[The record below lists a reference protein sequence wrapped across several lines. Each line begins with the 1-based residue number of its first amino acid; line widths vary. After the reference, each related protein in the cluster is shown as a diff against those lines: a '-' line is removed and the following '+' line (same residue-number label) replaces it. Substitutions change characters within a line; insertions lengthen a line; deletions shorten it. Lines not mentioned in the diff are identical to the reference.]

1 MIMGYWKIAM
11 PILNRRFS
19 LCLMAA
25 FAASTFSAAQ
35 ETTGSNGAQVIEQIV
50 AKVNAE
56 IITLGDL
63 NESRQ
68 ALTTE
73 LAQQCR
79 NDQNCVKEQ
88 LPKREVDLLRDRIDQ
103 ALLVQKAKDLS
114 ISVDSQV
121 SKRVAEAQ
129 VQLKMSDPEDFR
141 RFIQRELGI
150 SVEDYREKM
159 KQQLLQQEVIG
170 QEVGSKIIIPRSEV
184 EKYYEEHKDE
194 FHRDKESVALQEILI
209 AKKNSQGVELS
220 DEALKEKA
228 DAAYARAKRGEK
240 FDELATELSDAVSAQ
255 DGGYLGYL
263 AKGELNAEI
272 ENIVFNNEK
281 GFVTEPIKVAN
292 GFIILKVAD
301 KVAPGLQPLA
311 AVENEITGKLWQPRF
326 QPAIRTYLSKLRE
339 EAFLEI
345 REGFVDSGAI
355 PGKDTSWK
363 DPAELKP
370 ETISKDE
377 VATQTR
383 RKRLLW
389 VIPIPGTVSDGASS
403 N

>member
-1 MIMGYWKIAM
+1 M
-11 PILNRRFS
+11 PIFIRRFS
-19 LCLMAA
+19 LCLAA
-25 FAASTFSAAQ
+25 ALAPCALAANEDPATA
-35 ETTGSNGAQVIEQIV
+35 NGPLVVEQIV
-50 AKVNAE
+50 AKVNAD
-56 IITLGDL
+56 IITQGDL
-63 NESRQ
+63 AESRE
-68 ALTTE
+68 AVLHE

-88 LPKREVDLLRDRIDQ
+88 LSKREADLLRDQIDQ
-103 ALLVQKAKDLS
+103 TLLVQKAKDLN

-121 SKRVAEAQ
+121 SKRVADTQ
-129 VQLKMSDPEDFR
+129 VQLKMNDPEDFR

-159 KQQLLQQEVIG
+159 KQQFLQQEVIG
-170 QEVGSKIIIPRSEV
+170 QEVGSRIIIPRSEV
-184 EKYYEEHKDE
+184 LKYYEEHKDE

-209 AKKNSQGVELS
+209 AKRNSQGVELS
-220 DEALKEKA
+220 DEALKEKT
-228 DAAYARAKRGEK
+228 DGVYARAKRGEK
-240 FDELATELSDAVSAQ
+240 FDELATEVSDAVSAQ

-263 AKGELNAEI
+263 SKGELNAEI
-272 ENIVFNNEK
+272 ENIVFSNEK
-281 GFVTEPIKVAN
+281 GFVTEPIKVPN
-292 GFIILKVAD
+292 GYIILKVAD

-345 REGFVDSGAI
+345 REGFTDSGAVE
-355 PGKDTSWK
+355 GKDTSWK

-370 ETISKDE
+370 ETVSKDE
-377 VATQTR
+377 VASQTR

-389 VIPIPGTVSDGASS
+389 MIPIPGTSSDGASS